1 MMLSRH
7 PGGRIQCIY
16 SCLKKQETSFMR
28 ANYEERAARGR
39 DGHTRRLK
47 KQRPGATLEKA
58 GKAKPTSEEWKEVI
72 RLVAEAESVLT

>member
-1 MMLSRH
+1 
-7 PGGRIQCIY
+7 
-16 SCLKKQETSFMR
+16 MR

-39 DGHTRRLK
+39 EGHTRRLK
-47 KQRPGATLEKA
+47 KQRRPDATLEKA